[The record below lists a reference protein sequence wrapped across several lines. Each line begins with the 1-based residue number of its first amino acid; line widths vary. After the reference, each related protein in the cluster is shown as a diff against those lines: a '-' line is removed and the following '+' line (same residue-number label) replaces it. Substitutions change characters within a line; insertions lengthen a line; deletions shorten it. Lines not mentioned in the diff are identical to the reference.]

1 MQGEMNSCI
10 NSWRDVAGPWMP
22 TTDSRIHISWR
33 IYSSSFIIQD
43 YVYPFVAHP
52 FPYSIVFAFSS
63 FILRLC
69 TIRQGPFTPPVYNNN
84 SNNNNNN
91 NNSNNNKRVDW
102 LEKESQKP
110 SVINPPRSVITHT
123 PAAHILLSDTLF
135 LFERKREEVE
145 EDIVGQFRFP
155 SLSLLLRLSKRWGLN
170 ASIRTAARAVN
181 VISLNYNSQDFSL
194 LPPVKRDMDSC
205 RHWSSAVSYIRV
217 YVYIVRMCTMSD
229 WTILNGVGKSHCA
242 LPSFWIFFFLLF
254 VGSVVCVCNKEAM
267 KKKKKKFFTQY
278 HNIHISKKGGKKNIF
293 RADRFTM
300 QPAVFSFLLVFV
312 LTGHITHTNTQR
324 EKAKWK

>member
-43 YVYPFVAHP
+43 YAYPFVAHP

-63 FILRLC
+63 FFIRRLC

-217 YVYIVRMCTMSD
+217 YVYIVVVYDVR
-229 WTILNGVGKSHCA
+229 LNDFEWSRKKSLRA
-242 LPSFWIFFFLLF
+242 AFFLDIFFFIICWL
-254 VGSVVCVCNKEAM
+254 GSLCM
-267 KKKKKKFFTQY
+267 
-278 HNIHISKKGGKKNIF
+278 
-293 RADRFTM
+293 
-300 QPAVFSFLLVFV
+300 
-312 LTGHITHTNTQR
+312 
-324 EKAKWK
+324 